1 MTRRMNVGY
10 LRLPKGWKQSV
21 QSALLH
27 VVSLAQYALTQ
38 ARGQGAAHGECLEAE
53 RLRQELAL
61 RDEELRIHK
70 ARMEQIS
77 PQRRPHY
84 PPIERLA
91 ILELRA
97 ARGWSLTQTAEAFL
111 LSALT
116 ISAWMK
122 RLDEEGP
129 DALVQTPRPV
139 NKFPQFVGYVV
150 QRLKTLC
157 PTMGKKKIAETLSRA
172 GLHLATTTVGRILKK
187 QPEPPPAEKK
197 PAVPK
202 SVARKV
208 TARQPNDVWH
218 VDLSTVP
225 IGGGFWVPWPPLA
238 LPQCWPFCW
247 WVAVILDSHSRR
259 VMGTAVFHGQPTSEK
274 VRAFLGRTIKSSG
287 AAPKHLI
294 CDRGVQFDNE
304 DFRRYCRAKHI
315 KVRYGAVGKHGSI
328 AVIERFILTLKQ
340 CLALLPIIPLSKR
353 KFQQELDFITD
364 WYNGSRPHT
373 THKGATPDE
382 KYFGRFP
389 ACRKPRYEPRAK
401 WPRGSP
407 CAGAWALTRHS
418 PGARLELEVTFQG
431 GRKHLPIVTIQRAA

>member
-1 MTRRMNVGY
+1 MP
-10 LRLPKGWKQSV
+10 RLPKGWKQSV
-21 QSALLH
+21 QAALLH
-27 VVSLAQYALTQ
+27 AVSLAQFALTQ
-38 ARGQGAAHGECLEAE
+38 ARGQVDGSAEAE

-70 ARMEQIS
+70 ARMKLIA

-84 PPIERLA
+84 PPTERLA

-97 ARGWSLTQTAEAFL
+97 ARGWSLMQTAEAFM

-116 ISAWMK
+116 ISDWMK
-122 RLDEEGP
+122 RLDEQGPEG
-129 DALVQTPRPV
+129 LVQTRQPV
-139 NKFPQFVGYVV
+139 NKFPDFVGYAVK
-150 QRLKTLC
+150 RLKTLC
-157 PTMGKKKIAETLSRA
+157 PTLGKEKIAETLARV
-172 GLHLATTTVGRILKK
+172 GLHLAMSTTTVGRILKQK
-187 QPEPPPAEKK
+187 PEPPAPAKK
-197 PAVPK
+197 PDAPK
-202 SVARKV
+202 QATRKV
-208 TARQPNDVWH
+208 TAKQPNDVWH
-218 VDLSTVP
+218 VDLTTVP

-247 WVAVILDSHSRR
+247 WVALIVDNYSRR
-259 VMGTAVFHGQPTSEK
+259 AMGTGVFLKQPTSEQ
-274 VRAFLGRTIKSSG
+274 VRAFLGRTIKSAG

-294 CDRGVQFDNE
+294 CDRGVQFDN
-304 DFRRYCRAKHI
+304 DGFRRYCRKQGT

-340 CLALLPIIPLSKR
+340 CLARLPLIPVSRR
-353 KFQQELDFITD
+353 KFHQELDFMTD

-373 THKGATPDE
+373 TLQASTPDE

-407 CAGAWALTRHS
+407 CAGTWALTRHG

-431 GRKHLPIVTIQRAA
+431 GRKHLPIVTIKRAA